1 MTDRQEEQTL
11 AARVLELHKM
21 NSEQLRKRWFE
32 LYGKPAPELD
42 QRILRQRLAVR
53 IQELV
58 LGGMTDKTKERLQ
71 DANRHREHQQKTL
84 KRRVVKPPPGT
95 VLTKEYNGEQHQVV
109 VTPEGFEYRGKT
121 YSSLSKIANLITGS
135 YWSGPLFFGLRGDK
149 NGNG

>member
-11 AARVLELHKM
+11 AMRVLELQNM
-21 NSEQLRKRWFE
+21 NAEQLRKKWFQ

-58 LGGMTDKTKERLQ
+58 LGGMTEKTKERLKE
-71 DANRHREHQQKTL
+71 ANRHKEHEQKTL

-95 VLTKEYNGEQHQVV
+95 VLTKEYSGELHRVV
-109 VTPEGFEYRGKT
+109 VTPEGFEYRGKM
-121 YSSLSKIANLITGS
+121 YSSLSKIANLITSS

-149 NGNG
+149 NGKG

>member
-1 MTDRQEEQTL
+1 MKDSQEEKTL
-11 AARVLELHKM
+11 AVRVLELQRM
-21 NSEQLRKRWFE
+21 NTEQLRQKWFQ

-58 LGGMTDKTKERLQ
+58 LGGMTERTKERLQ

-84 KRRVVKPPPGT
+84 KRRTVKPPPGT
-95 VLTKEYNGEQHQVV
+95 VLTKDYNGESHRVV
-109 VTPEGFEYRGKT
+109 VTPEGFEYRGQT

-149 NGNG
+149 NGKE